1 MAKKNTDNG
10 SITVKGFPVKQTKK
24 VKESGL
30 LANASITIDDMFA
43 VRDIK
48 ICVIKKGK
56 RKGEIYVQFP
66 SAFNKRDEEWYHV
79 FFPVT
84 KEAREKLVNDIINEY
99 ENCVDDDDDDDDD
112 DEDEE

>member
-1 MAKKNTDNG
+1 MAKKNDMI
-10 SITVKGFPVKQTKK
+10 SVKVFPVKQTKK
-24 VKESGL
+24 VKKYGL
-30 LANASITIDDMFA
+30 LANASITIAEMFA

-66 SAFNKRDEEWYHV
+66 SAFNKRDEEWYNV

-84 KEAREKLVNDIINEY
+84 KEAREKLVNGIINEY
-99 ENCVDDDDDDDDD
+99 ENCVDDDDDDDE
-112 DEDEE
+112 DEDEDDE

>member
-1 MAKKNTDNG
+1 MAKKETNKNG
-10 SITVKGFPVKQTKK
+10 ITVKVFPVKQTKK
-24 VKESGL
+24 VKKYGL

-66 SAFNKRDEEWYHV
+66 SAFNKRDEEWYNV

-99 ENCVDDDDDDDDD
+99 ENCVDDDEDEDD
-112 DEDEE
+112 DEDDE

>member
-1 MAKKNTDNG
+1 MAKKNTSDMI
-10 SITVKGFPVKQTKK
+10 SVKVFPVKQTKK
-24 VKESGL
+24 VKKYGL
-30 LANASITIDDMFA
+30 LANASITIDEMFA

-66 SAFNKRDEEWYHV
+66 SAFNKRDEEWYNV
-79 FFPVT
+79 FPVT
-84 KEAREKLVNDIINEY
+84 KEAREKLVNAIINEY
-99 ENCVDDDDDDDDD
+99 ENCVDDDDNE

>member
-1 MAKKNTDNG
+1 MAKKNTNNSG
-10 SITVKGFPVKQTKK
+10 ITVKVFPVKQTKK
-24 VKESGL
+24 AKKYGL

-48 ICVIKKGK
+48 ICVFRKGK
-56 RKGEIYVQFP
+56 CKGEIYVLFP
-66 SAFNKRDEEWYHV
+66 SAFNKRDEEWYNV

-99 ENCVDDDDDDDDD
+99 ENCVDDDDDE
-112 DEDEE
+112 DEDEEY

>member
-1 MAKKNTDNG
+1 MAKKETNKNG
-10 SITVKGFPVKQTKK
+10 ITVKVFPVKQTKK
-24 VKESGL
+24 VKKYGL
-30 LANASITIDDMFA
+30 LANASITIAEMFA

-48 ICVIKKGK
+48 ICVAKKGK

-66 SAFNKRDEEWYHV
+66 SAFNKRDEEWYNV

-99 ENCVDDDDDDDDD
+99 ENCVDE
-112 DEDEE
+112 DEDEDEDDEE